1 MKVVAASDPA
11 ALRGLLDGAWTA
23 PPAIVNEVAQI
34 LDGVRQRGDAAIV
47 EYTRRFDD
55 EAFDRSKLRV
65 PIPMAD
71 GARALVSKEIGSA
84 LELAKERIERF
95 HQRQREPDVT
105 YVEEDGTRYSF
116 ARAPL
121 RSVAA
126 YASRAQAAAAVL
138 TAVVPAKIA
147 GVPRIVVLSP
157 PASQGVLPAVLF
169 ACALCAVDELYA
181 VGGVQAI
188 GAAAFGTDSIVRV
201 EKIVGRGGMRTT
213 EAKRQVYG
221 RCGIDSLA
229 GPAELFVIADD
240 GANSEYVV
248 GELLAAAEL
257 PGVRRLG
264 VLSESRPLL
273 EAVGQLIDTLD
284 VRTVE
289 RNELVGEA
297 IGEHCRLIEVSGR
310 DELLDVINK
319 LAPAYCSLQV
329 RDPSRYVDRIY
340 SAGAIFVGDMTPVGS
355 EYLAGISSVVP
366 TAGSARFASGLSL
379 GDFMRSYSIVENS
392 LERTANDAASIA
404 TLAEFDGLPHH
415 AQSARMR
422 FGS

>member
-1 MKVVAASDPA
+1 VKVVAASDA
-11 ALRGLLDGAWTA
+11 GALSGLLEGAWAA
-23 PPAIVNEVAQI
+23 PAGVVTEVAQI
-34 LDGVRQRGDAAIV
+34 LEDVRRRGDAAIV
-47 EYTRRFDD
+47 EYARRFDD

-71 GARALVSKEIGSA
+71 GARGLVSKEVASA

-95 HQRQREPDVT
+95 HQRQRQPDVA

-116 ARAPL
+116 VRTPL
-121 RSVAA
+121 RSVAV
-126 YASRAQAAAAVL
+126 YASRTQAAAAVL

-147 GVPRIVVLSP
+147 GVSRVAVLTP
-157 PASQGVLPAVLF
+157 PGSGGVLPAVLF
-169 ACALCAVDELYA
+169 ACTLCAVDELYA
-181 VGGVQAI
+181 VGGAQAI
-188 GAAAFGTDSIVRV
+188 AAAAVGTDSIARV
-201 EKIVGRGGMRTT
+201 EKIVGRGGVRTT

-221 RCGIDSLA
+221 QCGIDTLA
-229 GPAELFVIADD
+229 GPAELFVIADE

-257 PGVRRLG
+257 PGVRRIG

-273 EAVGQLIDTLD
+273 EAVAQLIDTLD

-289 RNELVGEA
+289 RNEFVGAA
-297 IGEHCRLIEVSGR
+297 IAEHCRLIEVSGR
-310 DELLDVINK
+310 DELLDVLNK

-329 RDPSRYVDRIY
+329 RDPSRYIDRIY

-355 EYLAGISSVVP
+355 EYLTGISSVVP
-366 TAGSARFASGLSL
+366 TAGSARFASTLSL
-379 GDFMRSYSIVENS
+379 ADFTRSYSIVENS
-392 LERTANDAASIA
+392 VERTANDAASIA
-404 TLAEFDGLPHH
+404 MLAEFDGLPHH
-415 AQSARMR
+415 AQTARMR

>member
-1 MKVVAASDPA
+1 MKVVAASDRA
-11 ALRGLLDGAWTA
+11 ALSGLLDGAWTA
-23 PPAIVNEVAQI
+23 PAGVVTEVTQI
-34 LDGVRQRGDAAIV
+34 LDGVRGRGDAAIV
-47 EYTRRFDD
+47 EYARRFDD
-55 EAFDRSKLRV
+55 ETFDRSKLRV

-71 GARALVSKEIGSA
+71 GARALVSPEVASG

-95 HQRQREPDVT
+95 HRRQRQPDVA

-116 ARAPL
+116 ARTPL
-121 RSVAA
+121 RSVAV
-126 YASRAQAAAAVL
+126 YASRTQAAAAVL
-138 TAVVPAKIA
+138 TAAVPAKIA
-147 GVPRIVVLSP
+147 GVSRIIVLTP
-157 PASQGVLPAVLF
+157 PAPGGVLPAVLF
-169 ACALCAVDELYA
+169 ACTLCGVDELYA
-181 VGGVQAI
+181 VGGVQAV
-188 GAAAFGTDSIVRV
+188 GAAAFGSDSIVRV

-221 RCGIDSLA
+221 RCGIDTFA
-229 GPAELFVIADD
+229 GATELFVIADD

-289 RNELVGEA
+289 RNEFVGEA
-297 IGEHCRLIEVSGR
+297 IAEHCRLIEVSDR
-310 DELLDVINK
+310 DELFDLVNR

-329 RDPSRYVDRIY
+329 RDPSRYVERIY
-340 SAGAIFVGDMTPVGS
+340 AAGAIFVGDMTPVAS
-355 EYLAGISSVVP
+355 EYLAGVSSVVP
-366 TAGSARFASGLSL
+366 TAGSARFASALSL
-379 GDFMRSYSIVENS
+379 SDFTRTFSIVENS
-392 LERTANDAASIA
+392 VERTANDAASIA
-404 TLAEFDGLPHH
+404 ALAEFDGLPHH
-415 AQSARMR
+415 AQTARMR